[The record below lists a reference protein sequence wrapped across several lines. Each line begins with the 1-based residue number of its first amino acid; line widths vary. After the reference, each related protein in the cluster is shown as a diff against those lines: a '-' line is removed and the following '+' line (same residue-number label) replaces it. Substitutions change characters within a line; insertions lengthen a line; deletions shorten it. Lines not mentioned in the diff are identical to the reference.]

1 MFTSL
6 EEQIKRDD
14 NAVSTPQGRLLRSA
28 IVLVASVFV
37 FGALYFSLRLLE

>member
-14 NAVSTPQGRLLRSA
+14 NAVSTPHGRWLRSA
-28 IVLVASVFV
+28 VVLIVSVLL
-37 FGALYFSLRLLE
+37 FGALYVGVRLLE

>member
-14 NAVSTPQGRLLRSA
+14 NAVSTPHWRWLRSA
-28 IVLVASVFV
+28 VVLIVSVLL
-37 FGALYFSLRLLE
+37 FGALYVGVRLLE